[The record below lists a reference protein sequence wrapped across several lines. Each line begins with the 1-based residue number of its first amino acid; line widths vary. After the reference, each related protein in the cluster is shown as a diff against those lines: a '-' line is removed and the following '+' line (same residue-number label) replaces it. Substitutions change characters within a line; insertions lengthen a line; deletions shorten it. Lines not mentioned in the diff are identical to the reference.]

1 MQPLARYQNQQIN
14 IENWQEEKSSYANG
28 RNYKKLPIT
37 KSYFVRNQTD
47 IIETWNFI
55 QEFQEH
61 TSEKD
66 LKTGLQIFAKQ
77 IDNRTLISKESE
89 QSFNI
94 NVTNS
99 EKHENRTSLENKS
112 VLVELRDSEIS
123 ENFQIKTKSSRER
136 TSTLLDHS
144 SNEEEDKQ
152 RTREDK
158 HKFNGEFYFL
168 DENCIESLYKTC

>member
-1 MQPLARYQNQQIN
+1 MQPLARYQNHQIN
-14 IENWQEEKSSYANG
+14 IENWQEEKNLYANG

-37 KSYFVRNQTD
+37 KSLFIKNQTD

-66 LKTGLQIFAKQ
+66 LKTGLQILANQ

-89 QSFNI
+89 QNFKL

-99 EKHENRTSLENKS
+99 EKHENRTSLLNNQS
-112 VLVELRDSEIS
+112 VLVKLKNSELSD
-123 ENFQIKTKSSRER
+123 NFQIKKKSSIEQI
-136 TSTLLDHS
+136 STLLDKS
-144 SNEEEDKQ
+144 SNEEEDNK
-152 RTREDK
+152 RTGENK
-158 HKFNGEFYFL
+158 SKFNGEFEFF
-168 DENCIESLYKTC
+168 EN

>member
-1 MQPLARYQNQQIN
+1 MQPLARYQNHQIN
-14 IENWQEEKSSYANG
+14 IENWQEEKNLYANG

-37 KSYFVRNQTD
+37 KSLFIKNQTD

-66 LKTGLQIFAKQ
+66 LKTGLQILANQ
-77 IDNRTLISKESE
+77 IDNRTLINNKESVE
-89 QSFNI
+89 NFNL

-99 EKHENRTSLENKS
+99 EKHENITSLLNNKS
-112 VLVELRDSEIS
+112 VLVKLKNSEIS
-123 ENFQIKTKSSRER
+123 DNFQIKTKSSIER
-136 TSTLLDHS
+136 TSTLLDNS

-152 RTREDK
+152 RTGENK
-158 HKFNGEFYFL
+158 SKFNG
-168 DENCIESLYKTC
+168 

>member
-1 MQPLARYQNQQIN
+1 MQPLARYQNHQIN
-14 IENWQEEKSSYANG
+14 IENWQEEKNLYANG

-37 KSYFVRNQTD
+37 KSLFIKNQTD

-66 LKTGLQIFAKQ
+66 LKTGLQILAKQ

-99 EKHENRTSLENKS
+99 EKHENRTSLLNNQS
-112 VLVELRDSEIS
+112 VLVKLKNSEIS
-123 ENFQIKTKSSRER
+123 DNFQIKKKSSIEQI
-136 TSTLLDHS
+136 STLLDKS
-144 SNEEEDKQ
+144 SNEEEDNK
-152 RTREDK
+152 RTGENK
-158 HKFNGEFYFL
+158 SKFNGEFEIFL
-168 DENCIESLYKTC
+168 KNFLMSR

>member
-1 MQPLARYQNQQIN
+1 MQPLARYQNHQQIN
-14 IENWQEEKSSYANG
+14 IENWQEEKSSFANG

-37 KSYFVRNQTD
+37 KSLFVRNQTD

-66 LKTGLQIFAKQ
+66 LKTGLQILAKQ
-77 IDNRTLISKESE
+77 IDNRTLISESE

-123 ENFQIKTKSSRER
+123 ENFQIKTKSSQER
-136 TSTLLDHS
+136 TSTLLDNS

-152 RTREDK
+152 RTRDNSS
-158 HKFNGEFYFL
+158 KFNGEL
-168 DENCIESLYKTC
+168 

>member
-1 MQPLARYQNQQIN
+1 MQPLARYQNHQIN
-14 IENWQEEKSSYANG
+14 IENWQEEKNLYANG

-37 KSYFVRNQTD
+37 KSLFIKNQTD

-66 LKTGLQIFAKQ
+66 LKTGLQILANQ
-77 IDNRTLISKESE
+77 IDNRTLINSRESE
-89 QSFNI
+89 Q

-99 EKHENRTSLENKS
+99 EKHENSTSLLNNKS
-112 VLVELRDSEIS
+112 VLVKLKNSEIS
-123 ENFQIKTKSSRER
+123 DNFQIKKKSSIER
-136 TSTLLDHS
+136 TSTLLDNS

-152 RTREDK
+152 RTGENK
-158 HKFNGEFYFL
+158 SKFNG
-168 DENCIESLYKTC
+168 